1 WRTTMRSR
9 PYNAHSHKEETYR
22 SGEGSRGSR
31 IEIRSGSEGPNFDP
45 YHYDEITVTRA
56 DGRKAT
62 IHRGLAEWMRYW
74 DGRFE
79 RRSNDSY
86 AILRS
91 KFEACVGCT
100 PEEAERTFH
109 RLKGAPHYAS
119 RLRHAAY
126 QVGRRLSWRDI
137 HALRQMRGHSRQF
150 LRPLGN
156 RLTFRARLLAGRVS
170 EVPTGTSI
178 RMENYDD

>member
-1 WRTTMRSR
+1 MRSR

-79 RRSNDSY
+79 RHFHDSY

-109 RLKGAPHYAS
+109 RLKERRITHHACGM
-119 RLRHAAY
+119 RHIKSVDGY
-126 QVGRRLSWRDI
+126 PGETFMLCDKCGDI
-137 HALRQMRGHSRQF
+137 LDSSFDHS
-150 LRPLGN
+150 
-156 RLTFRARLLAGRVS
+156 AIV
-170 EVPTGTSI
+170 
-178 RMENYDD
+178 